1 MQKVIRPD
9 NISFLQKCQI
19 NAGDSMSTIKLL
31 VTFFSK
37 LQFGRDLGKGL
48 AFAYASSLPCFRLTW
63 NESGK
68 NT

>member
-31 VTFFSK
+31 VNLFFLNYS
-37 LQFGRDLGKGL
+37 LGE
-48 AFAYASSLPCFRLTW
+48 T
-63 NESGK
+63 
-68 NT
+68 